1 MAPPNSILAEQE
13 REGLD
18 PRFALSTHPAMDR
31 CKEQEIGAI
40 RTETGREQRRER
52 RGRRNR
58 EMETGEEG
66 VGSGQ
71 FAVSFTALSL
81 CMSLSHSGLRAS
93 KMLKQVQKTSPFLS
107 LSLSPLHLQCDC
119 TRARRPTKKQNKR
132 RRSSTPVVTDWI
144 IRL

>member
-52 RGRRNR
+52 RGRRNW

-66 VGSGQ
+66 VGTHEFRGGSNTKTDSQSPGTQ
-71 FAVSFTALSL
+71 RTNVHGTERTVSKAKQK
-81 CMSLSHSGLRAS
+81 HAAS
-93 KMLKQVQKTSPFLS
+93 
-107 LSLSPLHLQCDC
+107 
-119 TRARRPTKKQNKR
+119 
-132 RRSSTPVVTDWI
+132 RS
-144 IRL
+144 

>member
-1 MAPPNSILAEQE
+1 
-13 REGLD
+13 
-18 PRFALSTHPAMDR
+18 MDR

-52 RGRRNR
+52 RGRRNW

-81 CMSLSHSGLRAS
+81 SVHVSFSLWTPS
-93 KMLKQVQKTSPFLS
+93 Q
-107 LSLSPLHLQCDC
+107 
-119 TRARRPTKKQNKR
+119 QNA
-132 RRSSTPVVTDWI
+132 
-144 IRL
+144 

>member
-1 MAPPNSILAEQE
+1 
-13 REGLD
+13 
-18 PRFALSTHPAMDR
+18 MDR

-52 RGRRNR
+52 RGRRNW

-81 CMSLSHSGLRAS
+81 CACLFLTLDSEPAKCLNKS
-93 KMLKQVQKTSPFLS
+93 KKLLLFYLS
-107 LSLSPLHLQCDC
+107 LSLTSPS
-119 TRARRPTKKQNKR
+119 PM
-132 RRSSTPVVTDWI
+132 
-144 IRL
+144 